1 MQRRNILVVGAGP
14 VGSVAALACARFG
27 HTVTLLEAQ
36 AQIDDSPRASTT
48 QPPTLEII
56 AELGLIDEYIRVG
69 LVARTFEF
77 WDRPTLTRIAEFDF
91 ERLRDETDFPFVV
104 QTEQHKLANM
114 ALERLRRLPNVELV
128 MGVAV
133 SGVEQDEK
141 QVTVTAGERL
151 FRADYVIGAD
161 GGRSTVRKSLDID
174 FEGYTWP
181 ERFLVITTKFD
192 FERLRDETDFPF
204 VVQTE
209 QHKLANMALERL
221 RRLPNVELVM
231 GVAVSGVEQ
240 DEKQVTVTAG
250 ERLFRADYVIGADG
264 GRSTVRKSLDIEF
277 EGYTWPERF
286 LVITTKFDF
295 AAALGCC
302 YRNYMADPHEWT
314 NLFKVA
320 GDDLK
325 GRWRAVFNTREDES
339 DEEALSDPAVRA
351 RLGRI
356 YVPDGERDYLH
367 LNLYNVH
374 QRVAKNFRKGRV
386 FLCGDAAH
394 VNNPIGGLGLNSGIH
409 EAWDLAELLDKV
421 LRQEADNA
429 SLDAYEA
436 RRRPLNIEYVQ
447 EQTVANKK
455 RLEERE
461 PAQRERRFQELR
473 DMAQDPQRHKA
484 FLMRASLLESARRA
498 IRN

>member
-1 MQRRNILVVGAGP
+1 MRHRNVLVVGAGP
-14 VGSVAALACARFG
+14 VGSVAALALARLG

-36 AQIDDSPRASTT
+36 ARIDDSPRASTT
-48 QPPTLEII
+48 QPPTLEIL

-77 WDRPTLTRIAEFDF
+77 WDRPKLERIAVFDF

-114 ALERLRRLPNVELV
+114 ALARLRSMPNAEVLMDCTVAEIRQDEAR
-128 MGVAV
+128 VAV
-133 SGVEQDEK
+133 G
-141 QVTVTAGERL
+141 AGDRR
-151 FRADYVIGAD
+151 FSADYVIGAD
-161 GGRSTVRKSLDID
+161 GGRSTVRRCL
-174 FEGYTWP
+174 G
-181 ERFLVITTKFD
+181 
-192 FERLRDETDFPF
+192 
-204 VVQTE
+204 
-209 QHKLANMALERL
+209 
-221 RRLPNVELVM
+221 
-231 GVAVSGVEQ
+231 
-240 DEKQVTVTAG
+240 
-250 ERLFRADYVIGADG
+250 
-264 GRSTVRKSLDIEF
+264 IEF

-302 YRNYMADPHEWT
+302 YRNYMADPVEWT

-320 GDDLK
+320 GDDLA

-339 DEEALSDPAVRA
+339 DEEALSGAAVRA

-356 YVPDGERDYLH
+356 HVPEAARDPVH
-367 LNLYNVH
+367 LNLYAVH
-374 QRVAKNFRKGRV
+374 QRVAKSFCKGRV

-409 EAWDLAELLDKV
+409 EAWDLAGLLDKV
-421 LRQEADNA
+421 LRRQSDA
-429 SLDAYEA
+429 SLLDTYEK

-447 EQTVANKK
+447 EQTVANKR
-455 RLEERE
+455 RLEERD
-461 PAQRERRFQELR
+461 PAQRARRFQELR
-473 DMAQDPQRHKA
+473 EMMDDPARHKA

-498 IRN
+498 RFE